1 MLWIITYILVSYG
14 EIEDFEVKGI
24 FKGSEED
31 VVEYIKKLNKE
42 TSLGHYD
49 YCLAEML
56 NQGAL

>member
-31 VVEYIKKLNKE
+31 VIEYIKKLNKE

-56 NQGAL
+56 N

>member
-1 MLWIITYILVSYG
+1 MLWIVTYILVSYG

-24 FKGSEED
+24 FKGSKED
-31 VVEYIKKLNKE
+31 VVAYVQKLNLNKE

-56 NQGAL
+56 N